1 MMKNYETVIG
11 LEVHVELSTK
21 TKAFC
26 GCTTEYGGKPNSHV
40 CPVCLGL
47 PGALP
52 RVNLEV
58 VNKAIKTGLALN
70 CSINRFN
77 RFDRKNY
84 FYPDAPKNY
93 QITQNDFPICYD
105 GYVEIETADGVT
117 KRIGIERIHMEED
130 AGKQLHSS
138 KGTLVDFNRSGVP
151 LIEIVSKPDIRTPEE
166 ATLYLTKLRAIL
178 FSLGVSDVKM
188 EEGSLRCDG
197 NISIREE
204 GVEAFGVKAEVKNM
218 NSFKA
223 LEKAMRYEY
232 ARQVKTLSEGGKL
245 SVETRRWD
253 EAAEKT
259 VLMRSKE
266 MANDYRYFPEGDL
279 VSLNISDEWIESIRA
294 GIKELP
300 HEKEERFVREYGI
313 PKYDA
318 MVLTLT
324 EDMADFFDET
334 AKISGDA
341 KGASNWLM
349 GDLSRLMNEDG
360 TWIGELKFQPEDL
373 SDLLKLIGDGTIS
386 TAIAKKVLEFM
397 FAEGKNPK
405 VIVEEKGL
413 VQNSDEDFILDEV
426 RKVLDQYPN
435 VVEDYRNGKTKI
447 MGFAV
452 GQTMK
457 ATKGKANPAI
467 INKLV
472 KEELDRRI

>member
-1 MMKNYETVIG
+1 MKYEVVIG

-26 GCTTEYGGKPNSHV
+26 GCTTQYGGKPNSHV

-52 RVNLEV
+52 RINLEV

-70 CSINRFN
+70 CSINRYN

-105 GYVEIETADGVT
+105 GYIEVETAEGGK
-117 KRIGIERIHMEED
+117 KRIGLERIHMEED

-166 ATLYLTKLRAIL
+166 ATLYLTKLRSIL
-178 FSLGVSDVKM
+178 LSLGVSDVKM

-197 NISIREE
+197 NISIREVGAKE
-204 GVEAFGVKAEVKNM
+204 LGVKSEIKNM

-223 LEKAMRYEY
+223 LEKALRYEY
-232 ARQVKTLSEGGKL
+232 ERQLAAVENGEKL
-245 SVETRRWD
+245 TVETRRWD
-253 EAAEKT
+253 EATEKT
-259 VLMRSKE
+259 VVMRSKE

-279 VSLNISDEWIESIRA
+279 VSLNISEEWIEGIRA
-294 GIKELP
+294 DIKELP

-313 PKYDA
+313 PGYDA

-334 AKISGDA
+334 AKISEDA
-341 KGASNWLM
+341 KGASNWIM
-349 GDLSRLMNEDG
+349 GDISRLMNEKG
-360 TWIGELKFQPEDL
+360 TWISELKFTPEDL
-373 SDLLKLIGDGTIS
+373 SDLLGLIKAGTIS

-397 FAEGKNPK
+397 FTEGKNPK
-405 VIVEEKGL
+405 IIVEEKGL
-413 VQNSDEDFILDEV
+413 VQNSDEDFILTEV
-426 RKVLDQYPN
+426 KKVLDTYPN

-457 ATKGKANPAI
+457 ATKGKANPAM